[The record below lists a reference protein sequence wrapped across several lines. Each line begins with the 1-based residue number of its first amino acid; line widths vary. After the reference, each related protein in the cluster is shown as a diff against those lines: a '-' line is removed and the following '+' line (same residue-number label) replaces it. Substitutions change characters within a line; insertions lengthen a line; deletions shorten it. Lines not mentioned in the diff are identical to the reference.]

1 MPVRS
6 DNTEFVGE
14 AVGVVPVSSYF
25 KVSRYFQIVL
35 ALLMERLGRK
45 PLAALCCETPLMY
58 VSPPLS

>member
-1 MPVRS
+1 MAVRS

-14 AVGVVPVSSYF
+14 AVGVVPVSSYL

-35 ALLMERLGRK
+35 ALLMEKLGRN
-45 PLAALCCETPLMY
+45 PFAALCCEMPLMY

>member
-35 ALLMERLGRK
+35 ALLMETLGRK
-45 PLAALCCETPLMY
+45 PFAASCCATLLMY